1 MLSEIQSLD
10 IHGDINRELLYSLVK
25 SDSSETNLELFS
37 ILQNFQKYTD
47 FFEYYTKINNTSVN
61 NSLQEL
67 ENNLSSLLEIKKE
80 ENEKDNDINQY
91 LSSISNI
98 ILAFN
103 IFIQI
108 QNILKKIINSGKN
121 NLNNCKIKN
130 VNFQNLNSLFS
141 SIENFNNSINP
152 KDSDPKFLCTLPTNS
167 ASTDNTPKNI
177 LNLKNENFFFQE
189 TTTPR
194 FAKDFEERK
203 NSSDLNFDSIN
214 RDSELTLFNM
224 KFSYKDFSNKF
235 LQKKS
240 NSGIID
246 KINRTYEKNEK
257 AETEIYM
264 KLLIFINESY
274 KLCLINA
281 EEKIRFKRLIIS
293 RFEKVKKIYFEYYDY
308 LQTDKKAFIEQLKK
322 LYK

>member
-37 ILQNFQKYTD
+37 ILQNFQKYTN
-47 FFEYYTKINNTSVN
+47 FFEYYTKINIASVN
-61 NSLQEL
+61 NSLQKL
-67 ENNLSSLLEIKKE
+67 ENNLLSLLDIKKG
-80 ENEKDNDINQY
+80 ENGIDNDINQY

-103 IFIQI
+103 IFMQI
-108 QNILKKIINSGKN
+108 QYIVKKIINAGKN

-130 VNFQNLNSLFS
+130 INFQNLNSLFS
-141 SIENFNNSINP
+141 SIENFNISLKSKETEKKI
-152 KDSDPKFLCTLPTNS
+152 LCTLPTNT

-177 LNLKNENFFFQE
+177 LNQKSENFFFQE

-203 NSSDLNFDSIN
+203 NSNDFNFDSVN
-214 RDSELTLFNM
+214 RGSELTLFSM

-235 LQKKS
+235 LPKKS
-240 NSGIID
+240 NSSIID
-246 KINRTYEKNEK
+246 KINRAYEKNKK
-257 AETEIYM
+257 AETEIYK

-308 LQTDKKAFIEQLKK
+308 IQTDKKTFIEQLKK
-322 LYK
+322 LFI